1 MTMRAGRSGDRRRL
15 VLTLAVLTLVA
26 VLMPG
31 FVFGPQSTAQAATK
45 EVKIVRIGDVVTENN
60 PEYLGYQFFA
70 KRLSELTNGEYQVK
84 TFMNGVLG
92 GHTQL
97 NEQVRAGS
105 LEMTETGASFLSSFD
120 KRLALWG
127 LPFEFTSTE
136 KLFAAQDGTLG
147 KAYADI
153 CEKYGFKV
161 LGYLY
166 SGSRSIYNRK
176 GPIHTPDD
184 IKRMNLRLRSIP
196 DAVMIDTLNAMG
208 AQATPLEAAETYNA
222 IQQGVVDGAE
232 NSITYY
238 LTTKHNE
245 VAPFFSKTNHFFSV
259 DPFLVSVKWFNAQPP
274 EAQRAILQAGKETIP
289 YERKAWVEGDAK
301 NFALAVRA
309 GVKINDTDAA
319 AFQKATRP
327 VWDKYGPALGEL
339 YTILK
344 NSQ

>member
-1 MTMRAGRSGDRRRL
+1 MRASGSRDRRWSVL
-15 VLTLAVLTLVA
+15 VLALVVLAAFVA
-26 VLMPG
+26 GL
-31 FVFGPQSTAQAATK
+31 QATAQGATAA
-45 EVKIVRIGDVVTENN
+45 VKTVRIGDVVTEDN
-60 PEYLGYQFFA
+60 PEYVGYQFFA
-70 KRLSELTNGEYQVK
+70 KRLAELTNGEYQTK
-84 TFMNGVLG
+84 MFMNGVLG

-97 NEQVRAGS
+97 NEQIRAGS

-127 LPFEFTSTE
+127 LPFEFTSTD
-136 KLFAAQDGTLG
+136 KLFAAQDGALG

-184 IKRMNLRLRSIP
+184 IKKMSLRLRSIP

-232 NSITYY
+232 NSVTYY
-238 LTTKHNE
+238 LTSKHNE

-259 DPFLVSVKWFNAQPP
+259 DPFLVSLKWFNAQSP
-274 EAQRAILQAGKETIP
+274 EAQKAILQAGKETIP
-289 YERKAWVEGDAK
+289 YERKVWVEGDAK
-301 NFALAVRA
+301 NFALAAKA
-309 GVKINDTDAA
+309 GVKINDTDAG
-319 AFQKATRP
+319 AFQKITRP